1 MHYIDSNVFIYPVL
15 YAVEAEPKAKKAK
28 QILINIEKGEL
39 TAYTSTLT
47 WDEVVWVIS
56 KTLGREEGISQG
68 QKLLGFP
75 NLGFIA
81 ADANII
87 GQAQALMDKY
97 SLSPRDSIHV
107 ASAIQRKI
115 KTIISDDKDIDQV
128 REIERSPLG
137 KT

>member
-1 MHYIDSNVFIYPVL
+1 MLYVDSNVFIYPVL

-28 QILINIEKGEL
+28 QVLLSIEKGEL
-39 TAYTSTLT
+39 PAYTSTLT

-56 KTLGREEGISQG
+56 KTLGRDEGINQG

-75 NLGFIA
+75 NLEFVA
-81 ADANII
+81 VDANII
-87 GQAQALMDKY
+87 TQAQVLLDKY
-97 SLSPRDSIHV
+97 NLNPRDSIHI

-128 REIERSPLG
+128 TEISRTSLG
-137 KT
+137 